1 MLRGRSECE
10 LHRVGV
16 FVRLFDHVVHTRI
29 DTVHISGGNVAMGG
43 RNDGVRGFEREF
55 VSKRGRVVERR
66 IWECES
72 DGNSKRD
79 GRRHRRCERYFRHRV
94 EGVILSV
101 LKYYIA
107 AL

>member
-1 MLRGRSECE
+1 
-10 LHRVGV
+10 
-16 FVRLFDHVVHTRI
+16 
-29 DTVHISGGNVAMGG
+29 MGG